1 MDYQAAIAKL
11 RQDAQDAAMIRDLA
25 VERTKHDTFDLLSL
39 HLSRLADD
47 VEKAMKEMGKK

>member
-39 HLSRLADD
+39 HLSQLADD